1 MFEAVKRVLLFFS
14 VLILSY
20 AVAEAVY
27 STLIISGVLQG
38 RKTIWFQES
47 VPGNTVVT
55 FDPVLG
61 YKIGNVQ
68 SRYGAVRDDGVVE
81 SVGLLHGNNLG
92 FADSKDFYLNPLDT
106 TIKRI
111 AVLGDSF
118 SASQFTKR
126 SWVEVLESEMNKS
139 LSDSIELYNFSI
151 DGGGVANW
159 SSIVENLFVVQGF
172 RFDGLIFAVSSNDL
186 DRKFHWRQEY
196 TYNGKDDL
204 ALGYF
209 EEWFPEEIV
218 SDTGDLIDWK
228 KPCIAVLEPSEVDLI
243 LEGQHFEIELLPYFL
258 IDCKGLVV
266 NAIQFIEDLFV
277 SQALASPGQN
287 LFDDGQLS
295 LIQKLGRNCNKL
307 GVPILTLAIG
317 TDEDKALSFSKLV
330 GGEYVTPEDFYR
342 WTDTTTINYR
352 ILHDG
357 HWNQNGVNFFAL
369 YIKEPIAEW
378 FRKAEI
384 IK

>member
-1 MFEAVKRVLLFFS
+1 MLESVKRVLLFFS

-55 FDPVLG
+55 FDPVVG

-81 SVGLLHGNNLG
+81 SLGLLHGNNLG
-92 FADSKDFYLNPLDT
+92 FPDSKDFYLSPIDT
-106 TIKRI
+106 TVKRI

-118 SASQFTKR
+118 TASQFTKR
-126 SWVEVLESEMNKS
+126 SWVEVLESEMNEL
-139 LSDSIELYNFSI
+139 LSDSIELYNFAI

-159 SSIVENLFVVQGF
+159 SSIIENLFVQKGF
-172 RFDGLIFAVSSNDL
+172 HFDGLIFAIASDDL

-209 EEWFPEEIV
+209 KDWFPEEIV

-228 KPCIAVLEPSEVDLI
+228 KPCIAVLDSSEVDLI
-243 LEGQHFEIELLPYFL
+243 VEGRYFEIEFLPYFL

-266 NAIQFIEDLFV
+266 KTIQFIEDLFV
-277 SQALASPGQN
+277 SQAVASSGDN

-295 LIQKLGRNCNKL
+295 LIQDLGRNCNKL

-317 TDEDKALSFSKLV
+317 TDEDKALSFSKLM
-330 GGEYVTPEDFYR
+330 GGEYITAQDFYG
-342 WTDTTTINYR
+342 WTDTTTTSYI
-352 ILHDG
+352 ILRDG
-357 HWNQNGVNFFAL
+357 HWNQNGANFFAM
-369 YIKEPIAEW
+369 YIEEPIAEW
-378 FRKAEI
+378 FSRAEI
-384 IK
+384 IE